1 MILSRSSYEVL
12 KEEIPK
18 YMGNY
23 LEIGVYEGDMLRD
36 FAQRWV
42 RKTFYG
48 IDPFISDQDTFGHHG
63 VPVGGK
69 LEYQRITAYEN
80 FKDIPNIIFIE
91 ESSRWFL
98 ANKTPQELY
107 DMKVSVVYVDGSHTY
122 DDTMTDLILASKL
135 ITNGLIYIDDFN
147 LTPVLMATHDFVGL
161 NEDRIVEYNER
172 KILIRA

>member
-18 YMGNY
+18 YIGNY

-36 FAQRWV
+36 FAQRWT

-48 IDPFISDQDTFGHHG
+48 IDPFVADEGTVGHNG
-63 VPVGGK
+63 VPVGER
-69 LEYQRITAYEN
+69 LSFQRITAYEN
-80 FKDIPNIIFIE
+80 FKDIPNITFIE

-107 DMKVSVVYVDGSHTY
+107 DMRVSVVYVDGSHTY

-147 LTPVLMATHDFVGL
+147 LTPVLMATHDFVAL
-161 NEDRIVEYNER
+161 NENRIVEYDER